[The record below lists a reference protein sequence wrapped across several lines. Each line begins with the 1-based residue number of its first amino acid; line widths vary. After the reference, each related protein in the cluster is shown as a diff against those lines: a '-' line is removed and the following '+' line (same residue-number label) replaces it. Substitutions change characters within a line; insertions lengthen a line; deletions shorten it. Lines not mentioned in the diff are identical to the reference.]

1 MRPRQACCW
10 REQFFLPHQ
19 NSEKDDAMVGTL
31 VVSLPSAHTG
41 GELVVEH
48 GGESVTYRVPREE
61 LSFVAFYADCRHE
74 VKPVKSGYR
83 VTLTFNLLAESE
95 ADAQGAE
102 PVADLAHCLS
112 GHFTTPATRRYGR
125 GGLDPPNRLV
135 FLLDHEY
142 TQQGLSWNLCV
153 PKTSSTSCDQ
163 AVLVDQASGAGLPSD
178 AVPVEIDRFG

>member
-1 MRPRQACCW
+1 MRDEHRVDLERCEVGVEVGELSSIDGVSQLGGDEAAPGLLLA
-10 REQFFLPHQ
+10 EQFFLPHQ
-19 NSEKDDAMVGTL
+19 DSEKDDAMVGTL
-31 VVSLPSAHTG
+31 VVSLRSAHTG

-125 GGLDPPNRLV
+125 GGLDPRTGWS
-135 FLLDHEY
+135 F
-142 TQQGLSWNLCV
+142 C
-153 PKTSSTSCDQ
+153 STMSTRSR
-163 AVLVDQASGAGLPSD
+163 A
-178 AVPVEIDRFG
+178 